1 MQQDNSSSSAGVKS
15 TCRICYNSCGVLI
28 RMENGKPVKVSGEKS
43 HPISKGKLCKRGLA
57 ILEMFNHPDRLKHPL
72 KRVGRRGEG
81 KWKKISWNEA
91 LDTTANRLI
100 ESRDRYGAESV
111 IFIRGGSKGMSDDYL
126 LRFANLFGSPN
137 FSSAAPICYSPCYLS
152 SIFTYGYWA
161 YPDFDY
167 PPDCILVWGFNPE
180 VTHPPVYNEIRQALK
195 KKSKLIVI
203 DPAGSRLAESAR
215 LWLKPKPGS
224 DAALALGILNVILS
238 KGLYDQCFT
247 DKWAV
252 GLNRLKDHVAKYP
265 LERVETLTW
274 VPHRQ
279 IQLAAELFASAKNGC
294 IAWGNALETNQNSF
308 NACRAIA
315 MIRAVTGNLGVPGGE
330 VKWSDLGELN
340 RRSPGLVLSNHLDD
354 AVRAQGLGAMAG
366 LLPNFHHSPHYFFQK
381 AVIEGKPYKIRTAY
395 IQGANLITSK
405 PNAFKTFEALK
416 SLDFSVVTD
425 FFMMP
430 TAMLADIVLPA
441 ATYLE
446 YDSVEQPWHWPIA
459 SVQQKVTSYAQAR
472 SNEQILSELAGR
484 LGFHDE
490 VFGNLETFLDSF
502 LKPAGI
508 TFDEFR
514 NIGTITS
521 TKCYR
526 HFENTG
532 FETPSG
538 KVELYSERLKD
549 WGFDPLPEYRDV
561 QAESSKDLSDG
572 REYPLILTSR
582 KQESFYRS
590 YGIQIDALRRSCPD
604 PLVRMH
610 PDTAE
615 KLNINE
621 GDWAI
626 IATKNGTIRQRVR
639 LDNRLDPRIIM
650 AAYGWWFP
658 EKKENALFGWEE
670 SNLNVLTD
678 GSESWNPELGTPN
691 LRGICC
697 RVTKENGN
705 T

>member
-1 MQQDNSSSSAGVKS
+1 MTTAVVRS

-28 RMENGKPVKVSGEKS
+28 HLKNGKPVKVTGDKS
-43 HPISKGKLCKRGLA
+43 HPISKGRLCKRGLS
-57 ILEMFNHPDRLKHPL
+57 ILEMFEHPDRLQHPM
-72 KRVGRRGEG
+72 KRSGRRGEG
-81 KWKKISWNEA
+81 KWIKISWNEA
-91 LDTTANRLI
+91 LDITANQLI
-100 ESRDRYGAESV
+100 ESRNRYGPESV
-111 IFIRGGSKGMSDDYL
+111 SFIRGGSKGMSDDYL

-137 FSSAAPICYSPCYLS
+137 FFSAAPICYSPCYLS
-152 SIFTYGYWA
+152 SILTYGYWA

-167 PPDCILVWGFNPE
+167 PPDCIIVWGFNPE
-180 VTHPPVYNEIRQALK
+180 VTHPPVYHEIRQALK

-203 DPAGSRLAESAR
+203 DPAGSRLAERAR
-215 LWLKPKPGS
+215 FWMKPKPGS

-238 KGLYDQCFT
+238 KGLYDRCFT
-247 DKWAV
+247 DRWTV
-252 GLNRLKDHVAKYP
+252 GLNRLKDHVTKYP
-265 LERVETLTW
+265 LERVERLTW
-274 VPHRQ
+274 VPRRQ
-279 IQLAAELFASAKNGC
+279 IQRTAELFASAKSGC

-308 NACRAIA
+308 QACRAIA

-330 VKWSDLGELN
+330 VKWSALGELN
-340 RRSPGLVLSNHLDD
+340 RRSPGLVLSHHLED
-354 AVRAQGLGAMAG
+354 AVRNRGLGAMAG
-366 LLPNFHHSPHYFFQK
+366 LLPNFRHSPHYFLQK
-381 AVIEGKPYKIRTAY
+381 AAIEGKPYKIRAAY

-405 PNAFKTFEALK
+405 PNAFKTVEALT
-416 SLDFSVVTD
+416 SLNFSVATD
-425 FFMMP
+425 FFMTP

-459 SVQQKVTSYAQAR
+459 SVQQKVAAYAQAR
-472 SNEQILSELAGR
+472 SNEEILSGLSGR
-484 LGFHDE
+484 VGFQDE
-490 VFGNLETFLDSF
+490 VFGNPDTFLDSF

-514 NIGTITS
+514 NIGTISS

-526 HFENTG
+526 HFEDNG

-538 KVELYSERLKD
+538 KAELYSEQLKN
-549 WGFDPLPEYRDV
+549 WGFDPLPEYRDI
-561 QAESSKDLSDG
+561 QDESSKNLSDD
-572 REYPLILTSR
+572 REYPFILTSR
-582 KQESFYRS
+582 KHDGFYHS
-590 YGIQIDALRRSCPD
+590 YGMQIDALRCGHPD

-610 PDTAE
+610 PDTAK
-615 KLNINE
+615 KLNISE

-639 LDNRLDPRIIM
+639 LDRHLDPRIIM

-658 EKKENALFGWEE
+658 EKGEKVLFGWEE

-678 GSESWNPELGTPN
+678 GSESRNPELGTPN

-697 RVTKENGN
+697 RVTKADGD